1 MSAYE
6 AGDLIRAGAVLGRA
20 GLAPGTTGN
29 LSVIVHDG
37 ALVTATGARLG
48 DLDAHEVARI
58 DREGRHLSGSPA
70 TKEVPL
76 HLAIYRGRADIAA
89 VVHLHSPAALAVS
102 CLVDLPAEDPL
113 PVYTPYYA
121 MRVGTVHTLDY
132 FPPGDERLADAAERS
147 VMRGAD
153 ALILRNH
160 GLVCVAETL
169 TSAVAAAEELETNC
183 ELHLRLAGLQVRPLQ
198 PDDVDHLR
206 RRWRPR

>member
-1 MSAYE
+1 MNAYKAE
-6 AGDLIRAGAVLGRA
+6 DLVHAGASLGRA

-48 DLDAHEVARI
+48 ELAVHEVAKI
-58 DREGRHLSGSPA
+58 DREGRPVSGSPA

-76 HLAIYRGRADIAA
+76 HVAIYRGRPDIAA

-102 CLVDLPAEDPL
+102 CLADIAAEDPL

-132 FPPGDERLADAAERS
+132 FPPGDDRLGDAAARS
-147 VMRGAD
+147 FAQGAD

-160 GLVCVAETL
+160 GLVCAADTL
-169 TSAVAAAEELETNC
+169 ASAVAAAEELEANC
-183 ELHLRLAGLQVRPLQ
+183 ELHLRLAGLQVRALQ
-198 PDDVDHLR
+198 PDDVDDLR
-206 RRWRPR
+206 RRWRSR